1 MDTLLHNVR
10 FALVSLLVFGLAV
23 TNTYANTPITLVTS
37 HSESRLLGLIREEAE
52 QQGLQLHAAFVDQDQ
67 LKSELM
73 RTHQEDELPDV
84 VIVPPDVSA
93 LAELHVDPLP
103 EDWFLQSISP
113 QITQQLPSVSEHR
126 AIPFL
131 VGNQLLQFYNKS
143 LVNEPIGDWE
153 SVAASYPEPLF
164 SWSYNEMYWFVPF
177 VLSHGI
183 RFLEGGE
190 ANLDTP
196 EMAAALEQYRG
207 LASRGVVDPNCNYSC
222 SISRFINGKV
232 PYHINGTWAVE
243 QLKEA
248 LGDQLGVAVLPNLS
262 GLPMRS
268 YYSAYVIIFPAIHRH
283 SDKKLAALKSFS
295 RHLQSEDVQSKL
307 VDYGYQMPIN
317 VASRLEFVASQ
328 NVIHR
333 VFMQQLERSVCMPDS
348 VEMLVLWD
356 AMSRGFVRYNS
367 GVLTAPAA
375 SRYMGRTFVRFNR

>member
-1 MDTLLHNVR
+1 MDTLLHKVR
-10 FALVSLLVFGLAV
+10 VAIVSLFVFGLAA
-23 TNTYANTPITLVTS
+23 TNTQADTPITLVTS

-73 RTHQEDELPDV
+73 RTHQVEELPDV
-84 VIVPPDVSA
+84 VIVPPDLSA
-93 LAELHVDPLP
+93 LDELHVETLS
-103 EDWFLQSISP
+103 EDWFLQSIAP
-113 QITQQLPSVSEHR
+113 QITQQLPSVAERR

-143 LVNEPIGDWE
+143 LVAEPIADWQD
-153 SVAASYPEPLF
+153 VAASYAEPLF

-177 VLSHGI
+177 VLSHDI

-196 EMAAALEQYRG
+196 EMAGALEQYRG
-207 LASRGVVDPNCNYSC
+207 LASRGLVDSNCNYTC
-222 SISRFINGKV
+222 SITRFMSGKV
-232 PYHINGTWAVE
+232 PYHINGTWAIE

-248 LGDQLGVAVLPNLS
+248 LGDQLGVAMLPSLS
-262 GLPMRS
+262 GVPMRS

-283 SDKKLAALKSFS
+283 SETKLAALKSFA
-295 RHLQSEDVQSKL
+295 RHLQSEDVQTKL

-317 VASRLEFVASQ
+317 VESRREFIASQ
-328 NVIHR
+328 DVIHR
-333 VFMQQLERSVCMPDS
+333 VFMQQLERSVYMPDS